1 MSTALSKT
9 VLSKMALPTMASPT
23 MASRTMA
30 GRRLA
35 LLVIAALPA
44 LTGCSS
50 SFWDR
55 SPAAQGARV
64 QGIFVRGP
72 LADLN
77 APPAGPA
84 VAGDWNKH
92 PILTGDP
99 DGLTGDPDGGGNGLS
114 AARAV
119 AVPGVHD
126 LAALTE
132 VNRLRAQHG
141 LAPVRYEARLY
152 AAAYAHSL
160 EQMQEGYLG
169 HDSRTPERATLG
181 QRMQLERYVGRTYA
195 EVVAKD
201 FPDARSVVA
210 AWMDSPR
217 HREVLLD
224 PDLSEAAFARV
235 DGPANRTNRWTGD
248 FADPGRSYT
257 PIPAAAK
264 PQPVAP
270 PQVPSPATRVSVPPA
285 AARSGTLPP
294 ARPPVPLSPAAMP
307 VPSSQ
312 PRALPPPP
320 SAPPSAP
327 PSVSSSVPRVASQP
341 ADARRDGNIVPPV
354 PGARAS
360 APARPYVPPV
370 AAAQPSAASPRASP
384 PSAPRNTNVSPP
396 YVASAPRAPQPNV
409 APPAAPRPTYRP
421 AAPSRRPKDC
431 KT

>member
-1 MSTALSKT
+1 MST
-9 VLSKMALPTMASPT
+9 VL
-23 MASRTMA
+23 RTMA
-30 GRRLA
+30 APRWA
-35 LLVIAALPA
+35 LLVVAALPA
-44 LTGCSS
+44 LAGCSS

-55 SPAAQGARV
+55 SPATQNSRV
-64 QGIFVRGP
+64 QGVFVRGP
-72 LADLN
+72 LADVN
-77 APPAGPA
+77 APASGPV
-84 VAGDWNKH
+84 VAGDWNKN
-92 PILTGDP
+92 PVLTGDP
-99 DGLTGDPDGGGNGLS
+99 DGLTGDPDGGGNGLT

-119 AVPGVHD
+119 AVPSEHD

-160 EQMQEGYLG
+160 EQMQGGYLG
-169 HDSRTPERATLG
+169 HDSRNPERATLG

-257 PIPAAAK
+257 PIPAAPK

-270 PQVPSPATRVSVPPA
+270 PHGPSHATRVGVPPA
-285 AARSGTLPP
+285 AARSVMLPP
-294 ARPPVPLSPAAMP
+294 ARPPVP
-307 VPSSQ
+307 VPSQ
-312 PRALPPPP
+312 PRVAPPPP
-320 SAPPSAP
+320 
-327 PSVSSSVPRVASQP
+327 SVPRVAASQP
-341 ADARRDGNIVPPV
+341 AGPRRDGNIVPPAS
-354 PGARAS
+354 GMRAS
-360 APARPYVPPV
+360 APARPFVPPV
-370 AAAQPSAASPRASP
+370 GVAP
-384 PSAPRNTNVSPP
+384 PSALRSPNPVPP
-396 YVASAPRAPQPNV
+396 YVASAPPT
-409 APPAAPRPTYRP
+409 APRPSYRP
-421 AAPSRRPKDC
+421 AARPKPPKDC